1 MNESARPFSASLPAS
16 ESESVLALPVAP
28 QPLAPA
34 LAADA
39 AASDPVGSIL
49 AQPLDSQQLLQGRRE
64 LQILHQ
70 GQVYRLQ
77 QTRQGKLILTK

>member
-1 MNESARPFSASLPAS
+1 MSVTARPFPSSP
-16 ESESVLALPVAP
+16 P
-28 QPLAPA
+28 APA
-34 LAADA
+34 AASPAGPPLLAQTLAADEV
-39 AASDPVGSIL
+39 ASDPAGSSL

-70 GQVYRLQ
+70 GQIYRLQ

>member
-1 MNESARPFSASLPAS
+1 MNESARPFSAALPAS
-16 ESESVLALPVAP
+16 ESVPALPVATLP
-28 QPLAPA
+28 VVPA
-34 LAADA
+34 LAADD

-49 AQPLDSQQLLQGRRE
+49 AQPLDSHQLLQGRRE

>member
-1 MNESARPFSASLPAS
+1 M
-16 ESESVLALPVAP
+16 LALPVAP

-39 AASDPVGSIL
+39 AASDPVGSI
-49 AQPLDSQQLLQGRRE
+49 QPPPLDSQQLLQGRRE

>member
-16 ESESVLALPVAP
+16 DSESVLALPSGQSPVG
-28 QPLAPA
+28 PA
-34 LAADA
+34 LVADD
-39 AASDPVGSIL
+39 AASDPVGSI
-49 AQPLDSQQLLQGRRE
+49 QPPPLDSQQLLQGRRE
-64 LQILHQ
+64 LQILHL

>member
-1 MNESARPFSASLPAS
+1 M
-16 ESESVLALPVAP
+16 LALPVAP

>member
-16 ESESVLALPVAP
+16 ESVVALPVGTLP
-28 QPLAPA
+28 VVPA
-34 LAADA
+34 LAADD
-39 AASDPVGSIL
+39 AASDPACSIL
-49 AQPLDSQQLLQGRRE
+49 PQPLDSQQLLQGRRE

-70 GQVYRLQ
+70 GQIYRLQ

>member
-1 MNESARPFSASLPAS
+1 MNQSARPFSASLPAS

-28 QPLAPA
+28 QPL
-34 LAADA
+34 
-39 AASDPVGSIL
+39 
-49 AQPLDSQQLLQGRRE
+49 DSQQLLQGRRE

-70 GQVYRLQ
+70 GQIYRLQ

>member
-1 MNESARPFSASLPAS
+1 MNQSARPFSASLPAS

-39 AASDPVGSIL
+39 AASDPVGSI
-49 AQPLDSQQLLQGRRE
+49 QPPPLDSQQLLQGRRE

>member
-16 ESESVLALPVAP
+16 DSESVLALPDGTLPVV
-28 QPLAPA
+28 PA

-39 AASDPVGSIL
+39 AASDPACSIL
-49 AQPLDSQQLLQGRRE
+49 PQPLDSQQLLQGRRE

-70 GQVYRLQ
+70 GQIYRLQ

>member
-16 ESESVLALPVAP
+16 DSESVLALPDGTLPV
-28 QPLAPA
+28 APA

-39 AASDPVGSIL
+39 AASDPASSIL

-70 GQVYRLQ
+70 GQIYRLQ

>member
-1 MNESARPFSASLPAS
+1 MNESARPFSAALPAS

-28 QPLAPA
+28 
-34 LAADA
+34 
-39 AASDPVGSIL
+39 
-49 AQPLDSQQLLQGRRE
+49 QPLDSQQLLQGRRE

>member
-1 MNESARPFSASLPAS
+1 MSAPARPFPSSLPAS
-16 ESESVLALPVAP
+16 EPESVVAALAG
-28 QPLAPA
+28 QSSLAPA

-39 AASDPVGSIL
+39 AASDPAGSIQS
-49 AQPLDSQQLLQGRRE
+49 QPLDSQQLLQGRRE

>member
-16 ESESVLALPVAP
+16 DSESVLALPDGTLPVV
-28 QPLAPA
+28 PA
-34 LAADA
+34 LAADD
-39 AASDPVGSIL
+39 AASDPACSIL
-49 AQPLDSQQLLQGRRE
+49 PQPLDSQQLLQGRRE

-70 GQVYRLQ
+70 GQIYRLQ

>member
-1 MNESARPFSASLPAS
+1 MNQSARPFSASLPAS

>member
-1 MNESARPFSASLPAS
+1 MNQSARPFSASLPAS
-16 ESESVLALPVAP
+16 DSESVLALPSGQSPV
-28 QPLAPA
+28 APA

-39 AASDPVGSIL
+39 AACDPVGSI
-49 AQPLDSQQLLQGRRE
+49 QPPPLDSQQLLQGRRE

-70 GQVYRLQ
+70 GQIYRLQ